1 MSLPSCLEPLY
12 AAQEMR
18 DTDRWAIEDRGI
30 PGMELMERAGAAV
43 AREVAALAPDGPV
56 AVVCGKGNN
65 GGDGF
70 VIGRLLREA
79 GREVRVLLAGD
90 ADGIKGDAAEAVRRL
105 GPAPEPFVPE
115 SLQSAAVAVDALLGT
130 GTTGAPRGAIG
141 EAVEA
146 LAGAHA
152 PGVALDLPSGVDAS
166 TGGVAGAAVRAD
178 LTVTFH
184 GRKVGLWVNR
194 AKAQAGE

>member
-1 MSLPSCLEPLY
+1 MSLPSWLEPLY

-18 DTDRWAIEDRGI
+18 DTDRWAIEKRGI

-43 AREVAALAPDGPV
+43 AREVAALRPDGPEV
-56 AVVCGKGNN
+56 VVCGKGNN

-70 VIGRLLREA
+70 IVARLPREA

-90 ADGIKGDAAEAVRRL
+90 AEGIRVDAAEALRRL
-105 GPAPEPFVPE
+105 GASPDPFVPE
-115 SLQSAAVAVDALLGT
+115 ALEHAAVAVDALLGT

-146 LAGAHA
+146 LAA
-152 PGVALDLPSGVDAS
+152 
-166 TGGVAGAAVRAD
+166 TGAA
-178 LTVTFH
+178 
-184 GRKVGLWVNR
+184 
-194 AKAQAGE
+194 

>member
-1 MSLPSCLEPLY
+1 MRPPWLTPLPVAE
-12 AAQEMR
+12 EMR

-43 AREVAALAPDGPV
+43 AREIAALRPDGPV

-90 ADGIKGDAAEAVRRL
+90 VDGIKGDAAEALRRL
-105 GPAPEPFVPE
+105 GAAPHPFRPGA
-115 SLQSAAVAVDALLGT
+115 LVDP
-130 GTTGAPRGAIG
+130 PRA
-141 EAVEA
+141 
-146 LAGAHA
+146 
-152 PGVALDLPSGVDAS
+152 
-166 TGGVAGAAVRAD
+166 
-178 LTVTFH
+178 
-184 GRKVGLWVNR
+184 
-194 AKAQAGE
+194 